1 MEELNI
7 RDELAEEKCGVGPA
21 SREVA
26 GTDQFLRSLIAD
38 VEGLAEGLAREDAV
52 QRQLQEEETEEMAFS
67 QEVFLQTKTYSL
79 AEVKQELEE
88 WKASMESE
96 FHSLTEETGAIRVI
110 TEAEAEQLRRDAE
123 RQNVECAI

>member
-1 MEELNI
+1 
-7 RDELAEEKCGVGPA
+7 
-21 SREVA
+21 
-26 GTDQFLRSLIAD
+26 
-38 VEGLAEGLAREDAV
+38 
-52 QRQLQEEETEEMAFS
+52 MAFS

-96 FHSLTEETGAIRVI
+96 FHPLTEETGAIRVI

-123 RQNVECAI
+123 RQNVECAVWAHTS